1 MRTGTESSSG
11 TRSTV
16 IYSIKDL
23 EKLTGIK
30 AHTIRIWE
38 QRYGL
43 IEPARTE
50 TNIRYYTDDN
60 LHHLFNIAL
69 LNRQGVKI
77 SRIAQLKPLDIAA
90 MVAEFNDTQNSSS
103 QIDALTLS
111 MIDLDEQ
118 TFDRIFSRFTAENG
132 FQKTM
137 IELVYPF
144 LDKLNV
150 LWLTG
155 SINPAHEK
163 FISNL
168 IRKKIIC
175 AIESES
181 CELPKETPTFLLYL
195 PETENQEL
203 TLLFMYYLLK
213 SRKQKVLYLGAGTTL
228 TDLKEACAIINP
240 SYIFT
245 IINELPYRQSL
256 QQYLNSMQTIA
267 AESKILLTGAQFF
280 MQAVKF
286 PVNSILLNGL
296 QDTVQFLDHIKAKQ
310 SAFYKNIQ
318 ANLAN

>member
-1 MRTGTESSSG
+1 MRTGIEPSQG
-11 TRSTV
+11 FRSTV

-60 LHHLFNIAL
+60 LRHLFNIAL

-77 SRIAQLKPLDIAA
+77 SRIAQLQANDIAA
-90 MVAEFNDTQNSSS
+90 MVAEFNDTQGQSS

-118 TFDRIFSRFTAENG
+118 TFNRIFSKHIDEHG
-132 FQKTM
+132 FERTM

-150 LWLTG
+150 LWMTG

-168 IRKKIIC
+168 IRNKIIC
-175 AIESES
+175 SIEREC
-181 CELPKETPTFLLYL
+181 CEPSKDAPTFLLFL
-195 PETENQEL
+195 PESESQEL

-213 SRKQKVLYLGAGTTL
+213 NRKNKVIYLGSNTSL
-228 TDLKEACAIINP
+228 SDLKEACCITNP
-240 SYIFT
+240 VYVFT
-245 IINELPYRQSL
+245 ILNETPYRQSL
-256 QQYLNSMQTIA
+256 QLFLDNMKTSVGTSNIV
-267 AESKILLTGAQFF
+267 LTGSQFF
-280 MQAVKF
+280 MHPVRF
-286 PVNSILLNGL
+286 PENSVLLSGL
-296 QDTVQFLDHIKAKQ
+296 QDTLQFLDAVKMKQ
-310 SAFYKNIQ
+310 HTSNKN
-318 ANLAN
+318 

>member
-1 MRTGTESSSG
+1 MRTGVEPSQG
-11 TRSTV
+11 ARSAV
-16 IYSIKDL
+16 VYSIKDL

-43 IEPARTE
+43 IEPARTD

-60 LHHLFNIAL
+60 LRHLFNIAL

-90 MVAEFNDTQNSSS
+90 MVAEFNDTQGSNT

-118 TFDRIFSRFTAENG
+118 TFNRIFSRFIDENG
-132 FQKTM
+132 FERTM

-168 IRKKIIC
+168 IRNKIIC
-175 AIESES
+175 AIESETYTLAKDAS
-181 CELPKETPTFLLYL
+181 TFLLYL

-203 TLLFMYYLLK
+203 TLLFMHYLLRT
-213 SRKQKVLYLGAGTTL
+213 RKQRVIYLGVNTSL
-228 TDLKEACAIINP
+228 SDLKEACCITHP
-240 SYIFT
+240 DYVFT
-245 IINELPYRQSL
+245 IINEMPYRQTL
-256 QQYLNSMQTIA
+256 QQYINAIDVSVG
-267 AESKILLTGAQFF
+267 ESKTMMTGAQFF
-280 MQAVKF
+280 MQPVKLPSTF
-286 PVNSILLNGL
+286 SLLNGL
-296 QDTVQFLDHIKAKQ
+296 QDTLRVLDGIVYAQKHL
-310 SAFYKNIQ
+310 KN
-318 ANLAN
+318 

>member
-1 MRTGTESSSG
+1 MRTGVEPSNG
-11 TRSTV
+11 LRSTI

-60 LHHLFNIAL
+60 LRHLFNIAL

-90 MVAEFNDTQNSSS
+90 MVAEFNDTKGSNS

-118 TFDRIFSRFTAENG
+118 TFNRIFTRFIDENG
-132 FQKTM
+132 FERTM
-137 IELVYPF
+137 LELVYPF

-150 LWLTG
+150 LWMTG

-168 IRKKIIC
+168 IRNKIIC
-175 AIESES
+175 AIEHQVHT
-181 CELPKETPTFLLYL
+181 LPKETATFLLYL

-203 TLLFMYYLLK
+203 TLLFMHYLLRT
-213 SRKQKVLYLGAGTTL
+213 RKQRVIYLGSNTSL
-228 TDLKEACAIINP
+228 TDLKEACCITNP
-240 SYIFT
+240 NYVFT
-245 IINELPYRQSL
+245 IINEMPHRQTL
-256 QQYLNSMQTIA
+256 QQYINSMESA
-267 AESKILLTGAQFF
+267 VGDSKIMITGTQFF
-280 MQAVKF
+280 MQPVKF
-286 PVNSILLNGL
+286 PAKVSLLNGL
-296 QDTVQFLDHIKAKQ
+296 KDTLQILDEIIYSQ
-310 SAFYKNIQ
+310 KNIK
-318 ANLAN
+318 N